1 MHAFVLLS
9 PSPSL
14 YLSLSLPL
22 SFSHPLSKLFIWL
35 VQWMNV
41 CPVCPF
47 GEKVAKQVTQS
58 QSQSQSR
65 SSIRGVEWMLLS
77 NAGTI
82 NMNTSTTNEY
92 TTNASFSCKVTHS
105 HTQTHTQT
113 HNNMRFY
120 LLFNSYCRRF
130 NLFIELIPF
139 CSFHNL
145 ILIIIW

>member
-1 MHAFVLLS
+1 MHAFVLVF
-9 PSPSL
+9 PSI
-14 YLSLSLPL
+14 SLSLPRSFFL
-22 SFSHPLSKLFIWL
+22 SLSKPFIWL

-58 QSQSQSR
+58 QSR
-65 SSIRGVEWMLLS
+65 WRGEYSWSGEWMLLS

-92 TTNASFSCKVTHS
+92 TTNASFSCKVSHSHTHS
-105 HTQTHTQT
+105 HRHSP
-113 HNNMRFY
+113 NNIRFY